1 MNVETAVGST
11 RIYRVA
17 ATESIC
23 RNLSSLKFQ
32 FDPDRKK
39 KYVKEKSGK
48 TRWNDIS
55 FVRSMEMGNEERG
68 KKEER
73 REKKERVSAFMNVN
87 NVRGGTLFYTGFMR
101 FESHLHKFDKHL
113 VTNASALDRIRVAWV
128 PSKRAERNRPLVTNF
143 VFLGPF
149 GNESS
154 ELSFFI
160 TTLAL
165 IVKRN
170 NSRSQYRTWI
180 SHG

>member
-1 MNVETAVGST
+1 MNVETAVGPT

-55 FVRSMEMGNEERG
+55 FVRWKWATRKGGR
-68 KKEER
+68 KEER
-73 REKKERVSAFMNVN
+73 SEKKERVSAFMNVN
-87 NVRGGTLFYTGFMR
+87 NVREGTLFYTGFMR
-101 FESHLHKFDKHL
+101 SESHLHKFDKHL
-113 VTNASALDRIRVAWV
+113 VTNTSALDRIRVAWV
-128 PSKRAERNRPLVTNF
+128 PSKREERNRPLVTNL